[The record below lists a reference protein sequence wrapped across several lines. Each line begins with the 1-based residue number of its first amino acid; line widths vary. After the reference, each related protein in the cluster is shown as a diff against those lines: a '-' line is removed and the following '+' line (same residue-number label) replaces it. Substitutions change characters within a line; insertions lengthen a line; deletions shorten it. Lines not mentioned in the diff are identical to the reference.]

1 MRTDFRLRFSGANDV
16 LGFIHEWAVI
26 AVGQAFGV
34 QADDFA
40 PAGDEINAIAFDAG
54 RGEQAKTFPV
64 VHFARGE
71 FGDDQLPEEHAGLF
85 VEAKQDAAVA
95 LMLWIARVLIV
106 RADEDLAA
114 GDDDVAVGLRA
125 EAGHPLHIFGG
136 RHVDLFGAGFWFAR
150 VETVGQSLGWRIH
163 VASGVVAAPARP
175 VRSSGGRDHDK
186 KEEEN

>member
-1 MRTDFRLRFSGANDV
+1 MRGPMWASSSATNSPVFLFKAMK
-16 LGFIHEWAVI
+16 LGELGEGIFTC
-26 AVGQAFGV
+26 V
-34 QADDFA
+34 QSW
-40 PAGDEINAIAFDAG
+40 PLEV
-54 RGEQAKTFPV
+54 QAKTLPV

-95 LMLWIARVLIV
+95 LVLWIARVLIV

-136 RHVDLFGAGFWFAR
+136 RHVDL
-150 VETVGQSLGWRIH
+150 
-163 VASGVVAAPARP
+163 
-175 VRSSGGRDHDK
+175 
-186 KEEEN
+186 